1 MTTMRRAEESPA
13 GSAEDLALV
22 RRMRDGDESAFEMF
36 TGHYVPA
43 LFRFA
48 AARLRGQPELA
59 PDIVQSTVCHVLER
73 LDGYRGDSALFTW
86 LAACCRNEIAAHFRR
101 QQSRPVLVTMEPEA
115 AEAIQSP
122 SPGPEDLLLVTDS
135 RALVHLTLDHLT
147 PTYAAALEWKYF
159 HGESVENIASR
170 LRLSTKAAES
180 LLTRARAAFRETY
193 RQLHGGFG
201 TAGTARDA

>member
-1 MTTMRRAEESPA
+1 MRRAEESSA
-13 GSAEDLALV
+13 GTAEDLALV

-36 TGHYVPA
+36 ASHYVPA

-48 AARLRGQPELA
+48 TARLRDEPELA
-59 PDIVQSTVCHVLER
+59 RDVVQNTICHVIER
-73 LDGYRGDSALFTW
+73 LDGYRGESALFTW

-101 QQSRPVLVTMEPEA
+101 RQSRPVLVTIEPEA
-115 AEAIQSP
+115 AAEIESP
-122 SPGPEDLLLVTDS
+122 SLGPEDLLLVADS
-135 RALVHLTLDHLT
+135 RALVHLALDHLA

-193 RQLHGGFG
+193 RTLHGGFG